1 MEFPDSTQETTMRMM
16 FLALAGSAAA
26 LSGCGDGT
34 ERALAP
40 AGAGHAAVYL
50 TDAPFPFAGIARV
63 DVHVVRIELAPQVD
77 TSAAPAAWVTVATP
91 DRAFNLLDLQ
101 NGTTALLGEAQIPAG
116 SYAAVRVTIDP
127 ARSSM
132 TDASGGVIG
141 AATGAAGP
149 GIDWRTTVQAPVL
162 YAQVE
167 EPMAVDE
174 QGQDIVIDFDV
185 GRSFQYDGAGRFT
198 FVPWLRAITRAGSGA
213 VSGLVRRLDTGAP
226 IANAA
231 VSLTVASDTALA
243 LYVPIATS
251 RTGSDGR
258 FVASFLRPGRYD
270 IVVTDPGS
278 GRDSEARRVEVRA
291 GGSADAGIFGF

>member
-1 MEFPDSTQETTMRMM
+1 MRMI

-26 LSGCGDGT
+26 LSACGDGT
-34 ERALAP
+34 TPALAP
-40 AGAGHAAVYL
+40 ASPGHAAVYL

-63 DVHVVRIELAPQVD
+63 DVHVVRIELSPQVD
-77 TSAAPAAWVTVATP
+77 TSAAPAPWVTVASP

-101 NGTTALLGEAQIPAG
+101 NGTAELLGEAQIPAG
-116 SYAAVRVTIDP
+116 TYTAVRVTIDP

-132 TDASGGVIG
+132 TDASGTVIS
-141 AATGAAGP
+141 AAPAPGGP
-149 GIDWRTTVQAPVL
+149 GIDWQTAAQDWQTTAPTLVL

-213 VSGLVRRLDTGAP
+213 VSGVVRRMDTGAP
-226 IANAA
+226 VANAT
-231 VSLTVASDTALA
+231 VSVAVASDTALA

-270 IVVTDPGS
+270 VVVTDPGS

-291 GGSADAGIFGF
+291 GGTADAGLFGL

>member
-1 MEFPDSTQETTMRMM
+1 MRMI
-16 FLALAGSAAA
+16 FLALAGSAVA
-26 LSGCGDGT
+26 LSACGDGT
-34 ERALAP
+34 ARALAP
-40 AGAGHAAVYL
+40 AGAGQAAVYL

-63 DVHVVRIELAPQVD
+63 DVHVVRIELSPEVD
-77 TSAAPAAWVTVATP
+77 TSAAPAAWVTAAAP

-101 NGTTALLGEAQIPAG
+101 NGATALLGEAQIPAG

-132 TDASGGVIG
+132 TDANGGVLG
-141 AATGAAGP
+141 AAAGATGP
-149 GIDWRTTVQAPVL
+149 GIDWRTAVQAPVL

-185 GRSFQYDGAGRFT
+185 GRSFQYDGGGRFT

-213 VSGLVRRLDTGAP
+213 VAGLVRRGDTGAP

-231 VSLTVASDTALA
+231 VSLTVASDTALVLA
-243 LYVPIATS
+243 VPIATS
-251 RTGSDGR
+251 RTGADGR

-270 IVVTDPGS
+270 VVVTDPGS

-291 GGSADAGIFGF
+291 GGSADAGVFGF